1 MRSTLALAIE
11 GDSLVRTGA
20 DLAVAGFFRDQR
32 PLAGGAG
39 LADWRLCGWLSGL
52 LEASRVRG
60 EVGEGVMLL
69 THGRLGA
76 PRLLLLGL
84 GARARYGADAHRLT
98 VREAVD
104 RMLALGAGSAT
115 LDLPPPTSD
124 SSPERIAGGLLAG
137 AFEALE
143 GRDAHLLLRVVSP
156 PGLAARLRAAVE
168 QAGASMP
175 KGTTSLK
182 LVRSPAAPPA
192 RGPEAG
198 AARVPD
204 GSEGSAA
211 AAPRARDAHRGREPS
226 ANARWTP

>member
-1 MRSTLALAIE
+1 VRSTLALAVE

-32 PLAGGAG
+32 PLVGGAG
-39 LADWRLCGWLSGL
+39 LADWRLCGWLSNL

-60 EVGEGVMLL
+60 EAGEGVMLL

-84 GARARYGADAHRLT
+84 GGRARYGPDAHRLA

-104 RMLALGAGSAT
+104 RMLALGASSAA
-115 LDLPPPTSD
+115 LDLPPPTPD

-156 PGLAARLRAAVE
+156 PGFAARLRAAFE
-168 QAGASMP
+168 QVGAAMP

-182 LVRSPAAPPA
+182 LVRSATAPAA
-192 RGPEAG
+192 REPESA

-204 GSEGSAA
+204 GPEGSAA
-211 AAPRARDAHRGREPS
+211 AGPRARDAQRGREPS
-226 ANARWTP
+226 TNARWTP